1 MGLRA
6 FIIALIMFGIAI
18 FGWLVAVILSDA
30 RAMDMDGARAKR
42 DPILHEWFDKLA
54 SGKGLC
60 CSFADGRTI
69 EDPDIDM
76 NGAHYKV
83 RIDDAW
89 IDVPDDAIVTE
100 PNKFGRPVVWPY
112 FDINSILRI
121 RCFLP
126 GSGA

>member
-1 MGLRA
+1 MTRALLAALTVAAFA
-6 FIIALIMFGIAI
+6 FIF
-18 FGWLVAVILSDA
+18 WLLYVIHGVAV
-30 RAMDMDGARAKR
+30 AMDMDGSRQKR
-42 DPILHEWFDKLA
+42 DPVLHEWFDKLA

-60 CSFADGRTI
+60 CSFTDGRTI

-83 RIDDAW
+83 RIDGAW

-112 FDINSILRI
+112 FDINSVLRI